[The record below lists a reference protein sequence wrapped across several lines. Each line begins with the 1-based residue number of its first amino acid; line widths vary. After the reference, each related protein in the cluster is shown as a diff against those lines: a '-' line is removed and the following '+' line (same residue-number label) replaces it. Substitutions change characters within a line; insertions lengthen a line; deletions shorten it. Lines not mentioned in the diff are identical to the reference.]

1 MEYLIAWIIWKL
13 RRKPLLVKPVV
24 SHSSNTEWLVNFTNY
39 GKLETRILQ
48 GESEEIVKERF
59 LSVRPNARINNIVCL
74 NCG

>member
-39 GKLETRILQ
+39 GKYENRILQ
-48 GESEEIVKERF
+48 GESEEIVRERF
-59 LSVRPNARINNIVCL
+59 MCVRPNAIINTIVCL